1 MCSLAQVYPHRYHLD
16 MEAFRSTSFQRQE
29 TGRHIY
35 TIYGSKMVLH
45 KSVSSARTVDELIHG
60 EA

>member
-1 MCSLAQVYPHRYHLD
+1 